1 MPASESLLNRVDHLV
16 YAAPDLES
24 AIEGLERRLGV
35 RAAPG
40 GEHPG
45 RGTRNALIA
54 LGPATYLEFLAPDPA
69 QPEPAGGRW
78 LGVDSPR
85 LPRLTAWAA
94 KSTALDRCVAEAAQR
109 GVRLG
114 AVRSGSRR
122 RPDGVALSWQF
133 TDPAT
138 VLADGLAPFF
148 IDWGASPHPAATA
161 PGGASLVDFR
171 AEHPAADRV
180 RELLLCVGV
189 DLPVEQGSRPA
200 LIATVQTA
208 LGRVEIR

>member
-1 MPASESLLNRVDHLV
+1 MSASESLLSQVDHLV
-16 YAAPDLES
+16 YAATDLES
-24 AIEGLERRLGV
+24 AVGDLERHLGV
-35 RAAPG
+35 RATPG
-40 GEHPG
+40 GQHMG

-54 LGPATYLEFLAPDPA
+54 LGPVSYLEILAPDPA
-69 QPEPAGGRW
+69 QPMPAGGRW

-94 KSTALDRCVAEAAQR
+94 KSTALDRRVADAALR
-109 GVRLG
+109 GVQIG

-161 PGGASLVDFR
+161 SGRASLIDFR
-171 AEHPAADRV
+171 AEHPEAEHV
-180 RELLLCVGV
+180 RELLVSVGV
-189 DLPVEQGSRPA
+189 DLPVEHGPHPA
-200 LIATVQTA
+200 LIATVRTA
-208 LGRVEIR
+208 LGHVEMR